1 MAQLSR
7 PYQIGLVAV
16 AVLAAAWLLLLQGHH
31 SSTSGSGSSSAPAVT
46 AHAPG
51 KPAQP
56 AHAAAHANAGQASG
70 SGSASSLGAL
80 GHDIEKARGA
90 VATSKRN
97 AQELE
102 HASAKASTPNSSSSS
117 KTSSPSAAHAK
128 SAAPSA
134 AATTTHAPAKSPAK
148 GVVRAAV
155 APRQHLVE
163 AQLASGRTVL
173 IFFWNP
179 KGSDDRS
186 TNQALNNLPHGN
198 IAIDRARADAVATF
212 GTITRGVQVFG
223 TPTLLVLN
231 HKGQVTTL
239 TGLQDTYTIA
249 QAIREAR
256 KH

>member
-16 AVLAAAWLLLLQGHH
+16 ALLAAAWLILLQGHH
-31 SSTSGSGSSSAPAVT
+31 GSTSGSGSSTPPAPA
-46 AHAPG
+46 AHAPV
-51 KPAQP
+51 
-56 AHAAAHANAGQASG
+56 HHANAGQAAG

-80 GHDIEKARGA
+80 GHDVEKARGA

-97 AQELE
+97 AHEVE
-102 HASAKASTPNSSSSS
+102 HASASASTPNSSSSS
-117 KTSSPSAAHAK
+117 KTSAPSATHAK

-134 AATTTHAPAKSPAK
+134 TTAPAHAPAKHPAK

-163 AQLASGRTVL
+163 AQLAAGRTVL

-186 TNQALNNLPHGN
+186 TNRALNNLPHGK

>member
-1 MAQLSR
+1 MPNEAEMAQLSR

-16 AVLAAAWLLLLQGHH
+16 AVLAAAWVILLQGHH
-31 SSTSGSGSSSAPAVT
+31 SSTSGSGSSSSPAPA
-46 AHAPG
+46 AHAPVH
-51 KPAQP
+51 
-56 AHAAAHANAGQASG
+56 HASAGQATG

-97 AQELE
+97 AHELE
-102 HASAKASTPNSSSSS
+102 HASASASTPNSSSSS
-117 KTSSPSAAHAK
+117 KTTVPNAAHAK

-134 AATTTHAPAKSPAK
+134 TSTTVHAPAKSPAK
-148 GVVRAAV
+148 GVVRATV

-163 AQLASGRTVL
+163 AQLAAGRTVL

-198 IAIDRARADAVATF
+198 IAVDRARANAVATF

-223 TPTLLVLN
+223 TPTVLVLN

-256 KH
+256 RS